1 MECHFSEC
9 RIKKEKWGK
18 ETACHLFALIQDR
31 TRGREQ
37 RVCVCVCVCT
47 DTPPQQEPFCRL
59 LLYDLQLSSYVPP
72 LAPPLSRSV
81 NENLANSSPPPTIPQ
96 PSASPITPSLFSGEP
111 GDTSAH
117 SQSLCGWATA
127 APSRAESVSS
137 S

>member
-1 MECHFSEC
+1 MPDQKRKMGEGDSMSFVCF
-9 RIKKEKWGK
+9 
-18 ETACHLFALIQDR
+18 D
-31 TRGREQ
+31 TRSHPRKRAQGL
-37 RVCVCVCVCT
+37 CVCVCT

-72 LAPPLSRSV
+72 LAPPLSHSV